1 MRVTGVTLITVLS
14 LEQVWRDLFGDDDL
28 DTIFSRWDPLWGKK
42 TGRYKNKNKWR
53 GDVEQLRP
61 NRFGMGWQ
69 VAAREGG
76 RERESERASE
86 RASERESSFV
96 LIYLV
101 WDGRWLHPRMP
112 LRYVC

>member
-1 MRVTGVTLITVLS
+1 MCRELFGGSKGSGLIRKS

-42 TGRYKNKNKWR
+42 TGRYKNKHKWR

-69 VAAREGG
+69 VPAPAN
-76 RERESERASE
+76 ASH
-86 RASERESSFV
+86 V
-96 LIYLV
+96 
-101 WDGRWLHPRMP
+101 RM
-112 LRYVC
+112 LTYADVC